1 MKKILAAILTLW
13 LGGAIVVSVYYELK
27 LRVDCIKDEGL
38 LKGFFWCDKQP
49 MNPGGYFWMQTNFL
63 VRGFAWP
70 YFLFSSSEGTPSE
83 RHSGSWGVL
92 DKGTPFT
99 VATTISISKE
109 DNLKAMLLVFFNPK
123 NSCNSELN
131 FLAISN
137 GKLGDPESRETTS
150 TRMQVSVGSILKKDY
165 PTVFN
170 KYTSGIEYAMRL
182 DDLLMGE
189 MKGSRSIFLAPN
201 NTTQNWTFPLDGFQT
216 LATSQYAACK
226 NR

>member
-1 MKKILAAILTLW
+1 MKKILAAILTIW

-27 LRVDCIKDEGL
+27 LRVDCVKEEGL

-49 MNPGGYFWMQTNFL
+49 LNPTGYVWMQTSFL

-70 YFLFSSSEGTPSE
+70 YFLFSSSEETAGE
-83 RHSGSWGVL
+83 RYAGSWGVM

-99 VATTISISKE
+99 IATAIPISKE
-109 DNLKAMLLVFFNPK
+109 DNLKAILLVFFNPK
-123 NSCNSELN
+123 NSCKPELG
-131 FLAISN
+131 FLALAN
-137 GKLGDPESRETTS
+137 DKLGDHESQDKTS
-150 TRMQVSVGSILKKDY
+150 TWMQVSVGGILKKNY

-170 KYTSGIEYAMRL
+170 KYISGIEYAMRL
-182 DDLLMGE
+182 DDGLMGK
-189 MKGSRSIFLAPN
+189 MKGSQSILLAPS

-226 NR
+226 NS